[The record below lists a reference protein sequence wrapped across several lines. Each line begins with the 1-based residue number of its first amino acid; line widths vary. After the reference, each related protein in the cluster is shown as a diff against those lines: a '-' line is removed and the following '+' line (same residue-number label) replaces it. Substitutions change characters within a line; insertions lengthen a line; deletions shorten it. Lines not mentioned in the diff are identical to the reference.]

1 MSSLE
6 HKLVST
12 LTDDPAAIARV
23 FDMGVPADV
32 FEDNFYRQVYEYI
45 VGYWQESR
53 MQAAPS
59 ALVIETQAAHLR
71 RPDFKLDTDVEEEAW
86 WLAGELKRRHLRND
100 LQETL
105 IKGAEIG
112 GDGPEGPSQAWNWL
126 QTKAYAANEVMAPR
140 NTRSDMSDY
149 QARRQRYAHREEGGE
164 QGMTLGMV
172 ELDELT
178 GGVRPGE
185 ICTVGAYSKV
195 GKTMFLLNAAAWA
208 RKAGFQPIVFSLEM
222 PIDEIEERLDA
233 LLSGVSYS
241 RLSRHK
247 LEPPE
252 IKKLHAM
259 QEAVVEMGKLR
270 VESPDEGER
279 TVAHLCSRARHTG
292 SDYMLVDQLSFMEET
307 KQYQTEKY
315 RQASIMKQLKNEV
328 GRASLGK
335 LACML
340 AAQFK
345 RESLDRDDGPRI
357 DDFADAAEVERT
369 SHLLIGLSRNAQQRA
384 NRTMRGDI
392 LAGRR
397 CDAAKFMLYWDLID
411 RTHISVMERITR

>member
-1 MSSLE
+1 MSLE

-23 FDMGVPADV
+23 FDMGLPGDV
-32 FEDNFYRQVYEYI
+32 FEDTFYRQVYDYI
-45 VGYWQESR
+45 IGYWQESK
-53 MQAAPS
+53 MLAAPS
-59 ALVIETQAAHLR
+59 ALVVETQAKYLR
-71 RPDFKLDTDVEEEAW
+71 RPTFALDAEVEEEAW

-105 IKGAEIG
+105 IKGAEMAG
-112 GDGPEGPSQAWNWL
+112 EGPNGPAEAWNWL
-126 QTKAYAANEVMAPR
+126 QGKAYAANEVMAPR
-140 NTRSDMSDY
+140 NTRSDMSDFEG
-149 QARRQRYAHREEGGE
+149 RRLRYTHREEGGE
-164 QGMTLGMV
+164 QGMALGLV
-172 ELDELT
+172 ELDEIT

-195 GKTMFLLNAAAWA
+195 GKTMFLLNAASWA
-208 RKAGFQPIVFSLEM
+208 RKAGYQPIVFSLEM
-222 PIDEIEERLDA
+222 PVEEIEERLDA

-247 LEPPE
+247 LDPSE
-252 IKKLHAM
+252 IDKLHAM
-259 QEAVVEMGKLR
+259 QEALAEMGPLR
-270 VESPDEGER
+270 IESPDEGER
-279 TVAHLCSRARHTG
+279 SVAHLCARARHTD
-292 SDYMLVDQLSFMEET
+292 SDYMLIDQLSFMEET
-307 KQYQTEKY
+307 RSYQTEKY
-315 RQASIMKQLKNEV
+315 RQASIMKELKNEV

-369 SHLLIGLSRNAQQRA
+369 SHLLIGLSRNTQQRA
-384 NRTMRGDI
+384 NRTMRADI

-397 CDAAKFMLYWDLID
+397 CDAAKYLLYWDLID